1 MSKTNR
7 NHLLGLCLLSLA
19 ATTSFAQN
27 SAFDDT
33 EFGDFAGSL
42 SAEFAEFEAAQTQE
56 WDSFV
61 SEIRAEHD
69 AFIADLERYWGNE
82 TESSDRSKW
91 VEYAKNRRIKRT
103 VDFEKNQIRI
113 SVLGTPAPEEMQRI
127 VNQQL
132 QAALETRS
140 DQANQ
145 EYPIVARMQEA
156 ASAPKLPPVPV
167 VAELKELSGQKT
179 APKAAVALAKKA
191 KIDVVEIKPAPAK
204 KKATAPSK
212 PKRNSTAPAPVP
224 APKETKVTVAVID
237 LSESWPVRRARKY
250 SDAVTRF
257 AAEMDIPRSLAF
269 AIMYTESSFNP
280 VAVSPIPAYGLMQV
294 VPGSAG
300 RDVTKLHFGK
310 ERLLSPDY
318 LFTADKNIEVGIGY
332 LNILDKRYLRK
343 ITDPLSRK
351 YCTIAAYNTGAGNVA
366 KAFTGKLN
374 ISRASKI
381 INEMSPDEVYNT
393 LRTKLPY
400 EETRKY
406 IKKVTAAEKQFMSL

>member
-27 SAFDDT
+27 SAFDDS

-145 EYPIVARMQEA
+145 GYPIVALMQEA
-156 ASAPKLPPVPV
+156 ASAPKMPPGPV

-212 PKRNSTAPAPVP
+212 PKRNGAAPVPAP
-224 APKETKVTVAVID
+224 APKETKATVAVID

-300 RDVTKLHFGK
+300 RDVTKLHFGN

-343 ITDPLSRK
+343 ITDPQGRK
-351 YCTIAAYNTGAGNVA
+351 YCPIHASTTGAG
-366 KAFTGKLN
+366 
-374 ISRASKI
+374 
-381 INEMSPDEVYNT
+381 
-393 LRTKLPY
+393 
-400 EETRKY
+400 
-406 IKKVTAAEKQFMSL
+406 TAGAARRV